1 VGLSPVEFVGV
12 FLQAAVYC
20 GFPRALNAPFE
31 AKKAFAERGL
41 LAPVDSS
48 ASGGGDSGDR

>member
-20 GFPRALNAPFE
+20 GFPRALNATFE
-31 AKKAFAERGL
+31 ARKAFAERGL